1 MSQTHFIAS
10 LRTYT
15 LISRHWWDE
24 TTSRNRAP
32 KWIVRSSTSVCAATS
47 TVASVHGRAKL
58 LEIPWHPWP
67 LPSILLSFS
76 FFLSSFLLLYCMPR
90 DPTRSLKESFRAKL
104 ITGTLYHVKEL
115 ITLYYNFIICIV
127 CICCRPLW
135 TMLTNLRKH
144 RMFKENISLK

>member
-1 MSQTHFIAS
+1 MSQIHFIAS

-47 TVASVHGRAKL
+47 TVVSVHGRAKL

-104 ITGTLYHVKEL
+104 ITGIYTSWKNLSLY
-115 ITLYYNFIICIV
+115 ITILLYALFAYD
-127 CICCRPLW
+127 CRSLW